1 MLRVNFGRIPPIA
14 VLVNLASL
22 SSVMCSSVN
31 RTCCSQFVACM
42 SFKKIWLI
50 DMVLEE
56 PENAYKVLKIMGSS
70 AI

>member
-1 MLRVNFGRIPPIA
+1 MK
-14 VLVNLASL
+14 
-22 SSVMCSSVN
+22 SVN
-31 RTCCSQFVACM
+31 CTCCSQFGACM
-42 SFKKIWLI
+42 SLKKNWLI